1 MCRDTLEATSRL
13 LFIDKPEIIA
23 TLDFDEMTRI
33 MRPIQD
39 ELAQTL
45 VRAYDGLQDLLKYL
59 AAHSIRFGIFTSG
72 RPHHL
77 VCNFGAALP
86 ELGLK
91 DLYKQKDKT
100 DYEMFRDLI
109 HAMETTFK
117 LQDIVAITGDDV
129 AARKPDPEPIFAA
142 CEKFGLPATQIA
154 VLGDHKVDMQAA
166 VAAGVPVRIGITHG
180 FDDSQT
186 LQEAGATVVVA
197 SLADLKNTIS

>member
-117 LQDIVAITGDDV
+117 
-129 AARKPDPEPIFAA
+129 F
-142 CEKFGLPATQIA
+142 KFQ
-154 VLGDHKVDMQAA
+154 
-166 VAAGVPVRIGITHG
+166 
-180 FDDSQT
+180 
-186 LQEAGATVVVA
+186 
-197 SLADLKNTIS
+197 